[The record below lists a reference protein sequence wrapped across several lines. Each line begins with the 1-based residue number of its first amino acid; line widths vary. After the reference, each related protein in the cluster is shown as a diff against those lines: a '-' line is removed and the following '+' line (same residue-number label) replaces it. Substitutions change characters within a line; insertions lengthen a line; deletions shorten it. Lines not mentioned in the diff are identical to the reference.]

1 MMYVVFHKPSKQYV
15 GWCWQGYFLGQSI
28 DSAKLFSMKPIPRQD
43 AGMLHRTNWVVEVR
57 EMMTVKREDYE
68 VKRITFKEVSTE
80 PLFKDWVSHHASAH
94 TSMH

>member
-15 GWCWQGYFLGQSI
+15 GWSSQGYFLGKSI
-28 DSAKLFSMKPIPRQD
+28 DSAKLFPMKPIPRQD

-68 VKRITFKEVSTE
+68 VKRITFKELSTE
-80 PLFKDWVSHHASAH
+80 PLFKDWVSQYTPTHTSAH
-94 TSMH
+94 